1 MFHNYKTSV
10 LGPLCCPCPGNG
22 TAGLEI
28 LEDLPDVD
36 SVIVPYGGGGLSC
49 GIALAIKQQK
59 PNVKVFACEVATA
72 APVKASFE
80 AGRLR
85 STRGK
90 AYRTLAALQDT
101 AASVGARRQRS
112 QGDRYTLQTFL
123 LAHQQHTHTH
133 SRSACAV
140 LYMAKSRDAMTNR
153 QKWLYSA
160 SLPNESIIWWC
171 FAVSVDE
178 ATLELVS

>member
-1 MFHNYKTSV
+1 MP
-10 LGPLCCPCPGNG
+10 GAGNG

-80 AGRLR
+80 AGSVRNTYDNNNNTLIRHLLYGLR
-85 STRGK
+85 C
-90 AYRTLAALQDT
+90 
-101 AASVGARRQRS
+101 
-112 QGDRYTLQTFL
+112 
-123 LAHQQHTHTH
+123 
-133 SRSACAV
+133 SA
-140 LYMAKSRDAMTNR
+140 MKSG
-153 QKWLYSA
+153 
-160 SLPNESIIWWC
+160 I
-171 FAVSVDE
+171 
-178 ATLELVS
+178 

>member
-101 AASVGARRQRS
+101 AASVGARRQHR
-112 QGDRYTLQTFL
+112 QRDRYTLQTSA
-123 LAHQQHTHTH
+123 LAH
-133 SRSACAV
+133 
-140 LYMAKSRDAMTNR
+140 
-153 QKWLYSA
+153 
-160 SLPNESIIWWC
+160 
-171 FAVSVDE
+171 
-178 ATLELVS
+178 